1 MTLLDIRRLLLLEPS
16 KQLGPVNR
24 LIVVRHDLQSH
35 AVASYGMNENDNVI
49 CWGITGDGDGL
60 AFSSIEPEWHP
71 CFAFR
76 VASYR
81 FWFSRR

>member
-1 MTLLDIRRLLLLEPS
+1 MTRLLLLEPS

-35 AVASYGMNENDNVI
+35 AVASDAVDNDHNVI
-49 CWGITGDGDGL
+49 CWGITGNGDAL
-60 AFSSIEPEWHP
+60 AFSSIKPEWHA
-71 CFAFR
+71 CCSFAFR
-76 VASYR
+76 VSSYR